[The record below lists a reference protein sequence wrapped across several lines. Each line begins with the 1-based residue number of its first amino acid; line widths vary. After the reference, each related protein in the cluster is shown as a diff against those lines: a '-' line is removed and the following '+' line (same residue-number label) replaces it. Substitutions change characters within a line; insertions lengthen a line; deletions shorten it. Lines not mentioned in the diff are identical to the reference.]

1 MSLALGQASQ
11 LGGGVEMTNKK
22 LQEAGRE
29 LGISEKDITRIRRQR
44 LKTRLFYPIIG
55 AIIVA
60 CFSGLGYVAKDAF
73 VSPDYPY
80 AAPGLALVTGP
91 EERKGGFKSFTFIL
105 LTTLLSIVGFLAV
118 YKVGH
123 PHGAAAPAYHVFS
136 RQR

>member
-1 MSLALGQASQ
+1 MAS
-11 LGGGVEMTNKK
+11 KK
-22 LQEAGRE
+22 LEEVGKG
-29 LGISEKDITRIRRQR
+29 LGVSEKDIARIRRQR
-44 LKTRLFYPIIG
+44 LKAKLFYPLIG

-91 EERKGGFKSFTFIL
+91 KERKGGFKSFTFIL

-123 PHGAAAPAYHVFS
+123 PHGGAAPAYHVYS
-136 RQR
+136 RQK